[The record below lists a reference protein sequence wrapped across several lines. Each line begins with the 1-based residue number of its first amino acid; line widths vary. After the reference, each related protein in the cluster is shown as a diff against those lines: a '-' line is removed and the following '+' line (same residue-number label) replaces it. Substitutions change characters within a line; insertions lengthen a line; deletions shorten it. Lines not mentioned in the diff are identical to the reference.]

1 MGWSAWEVFR
11 CTTCEQDPHNC
22 LSEKLIRETT
32 DAMVDHGFR
41 DAGYDIV
48 RQRVLPARM
57 LLHPRPHEMPRIPAA
72 RPAARSLALRLFCRS
87 GSTTAGSSS
96 SVMPKAR

>member
-48 RQRVLPARM
+48 RQRVLPARV
-57 LLHPRPHEMPRIPAA
+57 LLHPRPPRDASDTSCSTR
-72 RPAARSLALRLFCRS
+72 RPLTRPSAVL
-87 GSTTAGSSS
+87 
-96 SVMPKAR
+96 